1 MRSFL
6 FGIWG
11 ILLFVMLAEAGRAPN
26 IIYILTDDLGYG
38 DLGCNGQV
46 HFQTPHIDQLAAEG
60 MKFTQHYSGATVC
73 APSRCALMTGMHTG
87 HAVVRGNSEF
97 QPEGQQP
104 MPVDTHTMAHL
115 LKEAGYATGL
125 FGKWGLGAPGSVSE
139 PLKMGFDRFYGYNCQ
154 RHAHHYYPYYLWDDD
169 RREMLWGNFGMETEE
184 YAPTLIHDEVME
196 FIEANKDQS
205 FFCYYAVVQPHAE
218 MFAPEEYME
227 KYRGKFLPESSYKGT
242 DGGPNFRKF
251 AYGSQPEAHAAFA
264 AMVHN
269 IDDYVGDI
277 TAKLKELGIGD
288 DTLIIFSSDNGPHQE
303 GGHDPAYFNSSGSQ
317 RGFKRDLYEGGIH
330 VPMIA
335 WWPGKVSAGSET
347 DHISAFWDVMP
358 TAAEMA
364 GVAAPEGIDGISFL
378 PTLLGKKGQ
387 KKHEYLYWEFHE
399 KKGRVA
405 IRKGQWKGVRY
416 DVAVDANSPLELYD
430 LSSDPGEK
438 KNVAG
443 QHPEVVAELDALIK
457 GARTVS
463 PVDKFN
469 FPLKRKSGN
478 AARAHEKK

>member
-1 MRSFL
+1 MRKYL
-6 FGIWG
+6 WGFGSL
-11 ILLFVMLAEAGRAPN
+11 LLFVVAVHAGRAPN

-38 DLGCNGQV
+38 DLSCNGQT
-46 HFQTPHIDQLAAEG
+46 HFQTPNIDRLAAEG
-60 MKFTQHYSGATVC
+60 MTFTDHYSGATVC
-73 APSRCALMTGMHTG
+73 APSRCALLTGKHTG

-97 QPEGQQP
+97 LPEGQQP
-104 MPVDTHTMAHL
+104 MPADTYTMAHML
-115 LKEAGYATGL
+115 QKAGYSTGL
-125 FGKWGLGAPGSVSE
+125 FGKWGLGAPGTASE

-154 RHAHHYYPYYLWDDD
+154 RQAHHYYPYFLWDDD
-169 RREMLWGNFGMETEE
+169 QREMLWGNFGLETED

-196 FIEANKDQS
+196 FIEENKDQP
-205 FFCYYAVVQPHAE
+205 FYCFYAVVQPHAE

-227 KYRGKFLPESSYKGT
+227 KYRGKFLPESSYEGT
-242 DGGPNFRKF
+242 DDGPNFRKY

-277 TAKLKELGIGD
+277 TAKLTELGIAD
-288 DTLIIFSSDNGPHQE
+288 DTLIVFTSDNGPHQE
-303 GGHDPAYFNSSGSQ
+303 GGHDPAYFNSNGSQ

-335 WWPGKVSAGSET
+335 WWPGKVAAASST
-347 DHISAFWDVMP
+347 DHLSAFWDMMP

-364 GVAAPEGIDGISFL
+364 GVGAPDNIDGVSFL
-378 PTLLGKKGQ
+378 PTLMGNKEQ
-387 KKHEYLYWEFHE
+387 KEHEYLYWEFHE

-405 IRKGQWKGVRY
+405 IRKGNWKGVRY

-430 LSSDPGEK
+430 LASDPQEAN
-438 KNVAG
+438 NVAG

-463 PVDKFN
+463 PVEKFN
-469 FPLKRKSGN
+469 FPLKRNSGN